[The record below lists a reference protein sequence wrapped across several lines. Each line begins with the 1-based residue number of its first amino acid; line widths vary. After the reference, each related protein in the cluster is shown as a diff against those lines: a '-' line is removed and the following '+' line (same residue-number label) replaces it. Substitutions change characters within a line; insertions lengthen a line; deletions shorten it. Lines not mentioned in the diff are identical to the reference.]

1 MRIGVGELVQAAA
14 VGVGATIVMDGV
26 AEMLRRTR
34 GSKSLDYAMVGRW
47 LGHMPA
53 GVFRHDSIMAAD
65 PVPHEKELGW
75 AAHYAIGTGFAVAL
89 AAADPGWLERPRFI
103 PAVAWGL
110 ATLGGALA
118 AHAALF
124 RDGRGGGQD
133 PQSQASTARQP
144 ARPHFLRSGHLAVR
158 AARPRGCA
166 SPRLSWP
173 PPSQRGGFSAL
184 GVPAG

>member
-53 GVFRHDSIMAAD
+53 GVFRHDPIMAAE

-110 ATLGGALA
+110 ATLGAPWLLMQPCFGMGVA
-118 AHAALF
+118 AAKT
-124 RDGRGGGQD
+124 
-133 PQSQASTARQP
+133 PNPKQARLGSLRAHT
-144 ARPHFLRSGHLAVR
+144 FLRSGHLAVR